1 MQPYSEE
8 PDFSLIAALKQD
20 PMPADRKQPNRPF
33 KICVLIPAY
42 NAATTLEQ
50 LIQALIPRATQILVV
65 DDGSIDETVQIAQT
79 FCDQGVVVI
88 AHKQNRG
95 KGAALQT
102 GYAWVLKR
110 DFDLL
115 VTMDSDLQHLPDD
128 LPGMVEILQRDQL
141 DFMIGSRFKQKWKIP
156 FFRRTGNRF
165 SSWIASNFC
174 RQKIQDSQCGFRLF
188 RLPTC
193 APVLQAVA
201 YNRFAVETEVILKI
215 SLAGLRT
222 GFAPIRIV
230 YPQSKTHQ
238 SYYRACGDTLI
249 IFWLYTKEFY
259 RRNFTRNGRKD
270 LRQLRHR
277 IWQQRKTEGSRVS
290 E

>member
-1 MQPYSEE
+1 MELYYQES
-8 PDFSLIAALKQD
+8 DFPLISANKQD
-20 PMPADRKQPNRPF
+20 LIPGVQEHLNKSF
-33 KICVLIPAY
+33 KICALVPAY
-42 NAATTLEQ
+42 NAAATLEY
-50 LIQALIPRATQILVV
+50 LLHSLLPYAIRIVV
-65 DDGSIDETVQIAQT
+65 IDDGSTDETARIARG
-79 FCDQGVVVI
+79 FRDQGVVI
-88 AHKQNRG
+88 LGHKKNRG

-102 GYAWVLKR
+102 GYTWVLKH

-128 LPGMVEILQRDQL
+128 LPGMVEILQRDKL
-141 DFMIGSRFKQKWKIP
+141 DFLIGSRFKQKWKIP

-188 RLPTC
+188 RLPAC
-193 APVLQAVA
+193 IPVLRAVA

-222 GFAPIRIV
+222 GFAPIRVV
-230 YPQSKTHQ
+230 YPESKTHQ
-238 SYYRACGDTLI
+238 SYYRAYGDTLI

-270 LRQLRHR
+270 LRQLRHH
-277 IWQQRKTEGSRVS
+277 IWQQRKTAEPRNP

>member
-1 MQPYSEE
+1 MELYSQES
-8 PDFSLIAALKQD
+8 DFSLISANKQD
-20 PMPADRKQPNRPF
+20 LIPRVQEHLNKSF
-33 KICVLIPAY
+33 KICALVPAY
-42 NAATTLEQ
+42 NAAATLEY
-50 LIQALIPRATQILVV
+50 LLHSLLPYAIRIVV
-65 DDGSIDETVQIAQT
+65 IDDGSTDETARIARG
-79 FCDQGVVVI
+79 FRDQGVVVLK
-88 AHKQNRG
+88 HKWNRG

-102 GYAWVLKR
+102 GYAWALKH

-128 LPGMVEILQRDQL
+128 LPGMVEILQRNRL
-141 DFMIGSRFKQKWKIP
+141 DFLIGSRFKQKWRIP

-188 RLPTC
+188 RLPAC
-193 APVLQAVA
+193 IPVLRAVA

-222 GFAPIRIV
+222 GFAPIRVV
-230 YPQSKTHQ
+230 YPESKTHQ
-238 SYYRACGDTLI
+238 SHYRACGDTLI

-277 IWQQRKTEGSRVS
+277 IWQQRKTAEPRNP

>member
-1 MQPYSEE
+1 
-8 PDFSLIAALKQD
+8 
-20 PMPADRKQPNRPF
+20 MPADQKQPNRLF

-50 LIQALIPRATQILVV
+50 LIQALIPRANQILVV

-79 FCDQGVVVI
+79 FCYQGVVVI

-102 GYAWVLKR
+102 GYAWVLKH

-188 RLPTC
+188 RLPAC
-193 APVLQAVA
+193 RPVLQAVA

-222 GFAPIRIV
+222 GFAPIRVV

-270 LRQLRHR
+270 LRELRHR
-277 IWQQRKTEGSRVS
+277 IWRQRKAEGSRFS

>member
-8 PDFSLIAALKQD
+8 PVFSLIAAPKQD
-20 PMPADRKQPNRPF
+20 PMPAGHEQPNRSF
-33 KICVLIPAY
+33 KICTLVPAY
-42 NAATTLEQ
+42 NAAATLER
-50 LIQALIPRATQILVV
+50 LLQALLSYTTQIVVV
-65 DDGSIDETVQIAQT
+65 DDGSTDATVRIAQG
-79 FCDQGVVVI
+79 FRDQGVVVLS
-88 AHKQNRG
+88 HKKNRG

-102 GYAWVLKR
+102 GYAWALKH

-128 LPGMVEILQRDQL
+128 LPGMVETLQRDKL
-141 DFMIGSRFKQKWKIP
+141 DFLIGSRFKQKWKIP

-188 RLPTC
+188 RLPAC
-193 APVLQAVA
+193 IPVLRAVA
-201 YNRFAVETEVILKI
+201 YNCFAVETEVILKI

-222 GFAPIRIV
+222 GFAPIRVV
-230 YPQSKTHQ
+230 YPESKTHQ
-238 SYYRACGDTLI
+238 SYYRAYGDTLI

>member
-8 PDFSLIAALKQD
+8 PDYSLIEGLRQD
-20 PMPADRKQPNRPF
+20 PMPADLRLSNPVF

-42 NAATTLEQ
+42 NAAVTLEQ
-50 LIQALIPRATQILVV
+50 LIRDLLPLTTQILVV
-65 DDGSIDETVQIAQT
+65 DDGSSDETVKIART
-79 FCDQGVVVI
+79 FCDQGVAVI
-88 AHKQNRG
+88 AHRQNRG

-102 GYAWVLKR
+102 GYAWVLKH

-128 LPGMVEILQRDQL
+128 LPGMVAILQRDQL
-141 DFMIGSRFKQKWKIP
+141 DFMIGSRFKEKWKIP

-188 RLPTC
+188 RLPAC
-193 APVLQAVA
+193 VPVLRAVA

-222 GFAPIRIV
+222 GFAPIRVV
-230 YPQSKTHQ
+230 YPKSKTHQ

-259 RRNFTRNGRKD
+259 RRNFTREGRKD
-270 LRQLRHR
+270 LRRLRHR
-277 IWQQRKTEGSRVS
+277 IWRQRKTEGSRLS

>member
-128 LPGMVEILQRDQL
+128 LPGMVEILQREQL

-188 RLPTC
+188 RLPAC

>member
-1 MQPYSEE
+1 
-8 PDFSLIAALKQD
+8 
-20 PMPADRKQPNRPF
+20 MPVDQKQPNRPL

-42 NAATTLEQ
+42 NAAATLEQ
-50 LIQALIPRATQILVV
+50 LIQALIPCATQILVV
-65 DDGSIDETVQIAQT
+65 DDGSIDETVKIAQT
-79 FCDQGVVVI
+79 FCDQGIVVI

-102 GYAWVLKR
+102 GYAWVLKH

-128 LPGMVEILQRDQL
+128 LPGMVAVLQRDGF

-188 RLPTC
+188 RLPAC
-193 APVLQAVA
+193 IPVLRAVA

-222 GFAPIRIV
+222 GFAPIRVV